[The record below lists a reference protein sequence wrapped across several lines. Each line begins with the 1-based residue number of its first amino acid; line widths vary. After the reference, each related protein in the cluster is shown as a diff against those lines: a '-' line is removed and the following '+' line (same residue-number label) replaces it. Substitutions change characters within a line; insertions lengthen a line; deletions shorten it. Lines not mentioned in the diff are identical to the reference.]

1 MKNKLSLL
9 YVLGFTALSNYVFS
23 QCANSG
29 IGTTSPGAKL
39 EVRGC
44 TNDSTTAALKV
55 ANSTD
60 TTNNPILFI
69 RNDNR
74 IGIGTKFP
82 QTMLDVNGTIFS
94 RQGFKFPDG
103 TVQTTAT
110 GAGANIWSL
119 GSGQYSIINN
129 LAGGNITNAI
139 SSFIGAGLTN
149 TISVTGNNSIILGGQ
164 NNYVGDDNSVILSG
178 SGNTIQ
184 DPVGMPGPPAESY
197 NFISGGIGNTIHS
210 NTTHSAI
217 IQGYNNSIISGVSN
231 VVILGGTNIAG
242 VQSNTVYM
250 PNICVTSW
258 IGSGDRTLVVDSA
271 GNLRVTQP
279 IILCGG
285 LDPFWKT
292 NGNNVPTGC
301 APFIGPTS
309 AGFDFIIKTGDLPSN
324 NNFERMR
331 VKETGEVGIGI
342 NSPQHNLHLH
352 SDVLIDLGD
361 PNNPILRHANCCL
374 LPDTTLNF
382 DSTGTRFSVSPPSG
396 DVYTSL
402 STFQITDDL
411 TRPTNLPPTD
421 DNGLIMG
428 MNGRL
433 GFLRMQEIGM
443 NFDISSAGG
452 LSLSGE
458 GNRQVFLGS
467 RGGGQMMLQTGG
479 TSIFMTPTMIR
490 LKVNNQFAIAAISN
504 GNVGIGGIL
513 TPTSRLQ
520 VQAVDASTTSSAINV
535 TNNTGASLFFVR
547 NDGYVGIGTAT
558 PQTTPQAKLDVNGN
572 GYFSGPV
579 AINTA
584 TLSNPFPGNG
594 YMLAVKG
601 KIIAEEYVA
610 KLTPWPDY
618 VFKKDYKLKD
628 LNDLDQFIKE
638 KEHLP
643 GIPTA
648 TEAEKNGVS
657 LGEMAKIQMEKIEEL
672 TLYMIQMNKEIQLLK
687 AENEKLNAKLKK

>member
-1 MKNKLSLL
+1 
-9 YVLGFTALSNYVFS
+9 
-23 QCANSG
+23 
-29 IGTTSPGAKL
+29 
-39 EVRGC
+39 
-44 TNDSTTAALKV
+44 
-55 ANSTD
+55 
-60 TTNNPILFI
+60 
-69 RNDNR
+69 
-74 IGIGTKFP
+74 
-82 QTMLDVNGTIFS
+82 MLDVNGTIFS

-110 GAGANIWSL
+110 VKSPWVTYPNGIALDSTLTNRNVTVDNLYVTQSMNIGNFKVSAPQPAPAQQQTQTAAKKDTISSPNAVTIASAAQAINLSADSVKLGRFVGVTPGATP
-119 GSGQYSIINN
+119 GSSRLNVQGDIGVSGNLRLAN
-129 LAGGNITNAI
+129 LA
-139 SSFIGAGLTN
+139 
-149 TISVTGNNSIILGGQ
+149 
-164 NNYVGDDNSVILSG
+164 
-178 SGNTIQ
+178 
-184 DPVGMPGPPAESY
+184 
-197 NFISGGIGNTIHS
+197 
-210 NTTHSAI
+210 
-217 IQGYNNSIISGVSN
+217 
-231 VVILGGTNIAG
+231 
-242 VQSNTVYM
+242 
-250 PNICVTSW
+250 
-258 IGSGDRTLVVDSA
+258 GSGDRTLVVDSV
-271 GNLRVTQP
+271 GNLKVTQP

-342 NSPQHNLHLH
+342 NAPQHNLHLH

-361 PNNPILRHANCCL
+361 PNNPIQRHANCCL

-382 DSTGTRFSVSPPSG
+382 DSLGTRFTLTPPTG
-396 DVYTSL
+396 HVFTSL
-402 STFQITDDL
+402 STFQITNDL
-411 TRPTNLPPTD
+411 TRPANLPPTD
-421 DNGLIMG
+421 DNGLVMG
-428 MNGRL
+428 MDGAN
-433 GFLRMQEIGM
+433 GFLRLQEHGNLDIHSSGGLTLNSHGNLYLGNDQVGAVYFQTANNFLFHTPNGGGPGGYSMFIKNNGNIGM
-443 NFDISSAGG
+443 GT
-452 LSLSGE
+452 L
-458 GNRQVFLGS
+458 VPGS
-467 RGGGQMMLQTGG
+467 KLVVRGGDATSSYSALNVTDNVG
-479 TSIFMTPTMIR
+479 TS
-490 LKVNNQFAIAAISN
+490 L
-504 GNVGIGGIL
+504 L
-513 TPTSRLQ
+513 
-520 VQAVDASTTSSAINV
+520 
-535 TNNTGASLFFVR
+535 FVR
-547 NDGYVGIGTAT
+547 DDGYVGIGTAT

-618 VFKKDYKLKD
+618 VFKKDYNLKD

-648 TEAEKNGVS
+648 IEAEKNGVS

-672 TLYMIQMNKEIQLLK
+672 TLYMIQMHKELQSLK
-687 AENEKLNAKLKK
+687 AENEKLKKENK